1 MITGYSFTTTTP
13 DIEEMSVSGEL
24 SPEHTNAQIYI
35 RRADLTVEQQAIYSN
50 AVNIVSGKFFTNI
63 TNTTS
68 NLVIDRATSELV
80 TEGTSDFDFE
90 TMSVADQDALRAL
103 LGLFVVLDQLPELV

>member
-1 MITGYSFTTTTP
+1 MIKGYSFTATTP

-24 SPEHTNAQIYI
+24 SPEHTNAQIYV
-35 RRADLTVEQQAIYSN
+35 RRSDLTVEQQAVYNN
-50 AVNIVSGKFFTNI
+50 AVNIVSGKFLTNI

-68 NLVIDRATSELV
+68 DLVIDRATSEIV
-80 TEGTSDFDFE
+80 TEGTDEFDFE

-103 LGLFVVLDQLPELV
+103 LGLFIELTT

>member
-1 MITGYSFTTTTP
+1 MITGYSFTATTP
-13 DIEEMSVSGEL
+13 DIEEMSVTGEL

-35 RRADLTVEQQAIYSN
+35 RRSDLTVEQQTIYNN
-50 AVNIVSGKFFTNI
+50 AVNIVSGKFRTLI

-68 NLVIDRATSELV
+68 NLAIDRATSEVLA
-80 TEGTSDFDFE
+80 EGVDNFDFE

-103 LGLFVVLDQLPELV
+103 LGLFIELSI